1 MLYRCQKPKSSSK
14 KNKPTRRKI
23 LIYITQSPVNLAPR
37 RHVYGQAARISSKH
51 MSELLNSQS
60 MSNQTGTPEDRQKAL
75 AEFELACSPY
85 YEHVRRFCMANAE
98 NISYAED
105 VAQEVIVKAFRAW
118 HTFEDIG
125 AGPWPWLKKI
135 AYNSLKTAD
144 KNYFNLEN
152 KREFVRQGEEG
163 EVDFGYNKFDLK
175 NWGDSPEFLMFE
187 KLGMSEIEAA
197 INALDDEF
205 REVAWQKFVVG
216 LDNIEIA
223 EMLGIKQNTIGSR
236 VSRARAKLHE
246 ALKDIAAGYG
256 IGLDKDK
263 KK

>member
-1 MLYRCQKPKSSSK
+1 MP
-14 KNKPTRRKI
+14 
-23 LIYITQSPVNLAPR
+23 
-37 RHVYGQAARISSKH
+37 
-51 MSELLNSQS
+51 ELLNSQS
-60 MSNQTGTPEDRQKAL
+60 MSNQTGTPDDRQKSL

-85 YEHVRRFCMANAE
+85 YEHVRRYCMANAK

-163 EVDFGYNKFDLK
+163 AVDFGYDKFDLK
-175 NWGDSPEFLMFE
+175 NWGDSPELLMFE
-187 KLGMSEIEAA
+187 NLGMSEIEAA
-197 INALDDEF
+197 INALDEEF